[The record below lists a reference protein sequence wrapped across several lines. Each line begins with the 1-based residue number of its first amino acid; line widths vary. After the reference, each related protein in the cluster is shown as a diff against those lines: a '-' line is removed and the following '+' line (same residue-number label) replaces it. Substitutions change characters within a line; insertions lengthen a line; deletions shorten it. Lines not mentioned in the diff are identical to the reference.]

1 MTKEIKLRKKNVPY
15 HEEIVPVKKLAFY
28 PENPRIYSRFAGVSD
43 RTQEAIQSML
53 ERMEH
58 VKELRAQIDRDGMVN
73 EPLFCIPVSPESKLN
88 NQFDYQVLEG
98 NSRLAALRI
107 NKRTSLP
114 QSSVRC
120 YVLDFSAYAEKEKES
135 LIFSLLGQFHITGK
149 VDWESYENAAYIYR
163 RYKKQAIGLEAVAR
177 EIGKT
182 KGRVRKMIDAFEMM
196 MKANDEKKS
205 NWSYY
210 EAYVSSTKIKK
221 HRDNYDGLDDR
232 VMSLIKEGK
241 FPRALDM
248 RDSLPAILGNKK
260 ARRVFF
266 DSDEQDPFGEALDI
280 ANISGDT
287 NSTFKRLE
295 RFRKDL
301 GTDDTRKQIGKLLR
315 NAATKGKTEYELKRI
330 SNFVEKLL
338 KSTEQP

>member
-1 MTKEIKLRKKNVPY
+1 MTREIKLRKKKVPY
-15 HEEIVPVKKLAFY
+15 HEVLVPVEKLAFY
-28 PENPRIYSRFAGVSD
+28 PENPRIYSRFAGVFD
-43 RTQEAIQSML
+43 RTQEAIQKML
-53 ERMEH
+53 EGMEH
-58 VKELRAQIDRDGMVN
+58 VKELRSQIDRDGMVN
-73 EPLFCIPVSPESKLN
+73 EPFFCISVPQDSKLRG
-88 NQFDYQVLEG
+88 QFGYQVLEG

-107 NKRTSLP
+107 KKRNSLP

-120 YVLDFSAYAEKEKES
+120 NVLDFSAYAEREKES

-149 VDWESYENAAYIYR
+149 TDWESYENAAYIYR
-163 RYKKQAIGLEAVAR
+163 RYKKQAIGLEDVAK

-182 KGRVRKMIDAFEMM
+182 MGKVRKMIDAFEMM
-196 MKANDEKKS
+196 MKAKDEKKS

-266 DSDEQDPFGEALDI
+266 DSDEQDPFVEALDI
-280 ANISGDT
+280 ANIAGDT

-301 GTDDTRKQIGKLLR
+301 GTNDTRKQIKELLR

-338 KSTEQP
+338 KATELP